1 MFDNNRSQKAVS
13 FIGTIAK
20 MGTAWTGFTG
30 ALVLLGVL
38 ALPGLI
44 DPAQA
49 KMKVW
54 RLTNVERVG
63 ELIVSINKS
72 ETIKFD
78 KEIAEAVVGSSDI
91 VDVIPMTSKVVYVL
105 GKKIGT
111 TNLSLYDANKELVG
125 VVDIVVSHDMKGLQ
139 DKINEV
145 IRGEKITV
153 KNLNGRV
160 MLTGSVADAVTL
172 KKALTVARQ
181 YAPGAVTNSMT
192 VRSPQQVM
200 LEVRFVEATRTAGKE
215 LGINVSR
222 TTKNST
228 LSTGIGLVTGTVPFG
243 TILTRLAGTGINTLD
258 VTIRALERDGVVR
271 ILAEPNL
278 VALSGD
284 TASFLAGGEFPFPVA
299 SQDNTITIEFKKFGV
314 GLLFTPTVL
323 KGGLVNL
330 EIEPEVSQ
338 LDSTRVIRVA
348 NTEIP
353 SLIVRRAKTTIELR
367 DGQSFAMAGLLQTNN
382 TKNLSQMPWIA
393 DVPVLGALFRSSQ
406 YQKNETDLV
415 IIVTPRIVKPVDS
428 PEKLAT
434 PFDDRKSGNDFDLFL
449 NGRFEVPKPV
459 IEYMNQQGYKVDNVG
474 HIIR

>member
-1 MFDNNRSQKAVS
+1 MTKLIPNIVRR
-13 FIGTIAK
+13 
-20 MGTAWTGFTG
+20 MCAWKHFLGAIILLAGLTSTG
-30 ALVLLGVL
+30 LVDL
-38 ALPGLI
+38 AH
-44 DPAQA
+44 A

-63 ELIVSINKS
+63 ELIVSIGKS

-125 VVDIVVSHDMKGLQ
+125 VVDIVVSHNMKGLQ
-139 DKINEV
+139 DKLNEV
-145 IRGEKITV
+145 IPDETIIV

-172 KKALTVARQ
+172 KNALTVARQ
-181 YAPGAVTNSMT
+181 YAPGAVTNSIT
-192 VRSPQQVM
+192 VRSPQQVL
-200 LEVRFVEATRTAGKE
+200 LEVRFVEATRTASKE
-215 LGINVSR
+215 LGLNLSR

-228 LSTGIGLVTGTVPFG
+228 LTTGIGLVTGTVPFG
-243 TILTRLAGTGINTLD
+243 TLLTRLAGAGVNTLD

-323 KGGLVNL
+323 KGGMVNL

-338 LDSTRVIRVA
+338 LDSTRVVRVA

-382 TKNLSQMPWIA
+382 TKNLSQLPWVA
-393 DVPVLGALFRSSQ
+393 DVPVLGALFRSAQ

-415 IIVTPRIVKPVDS
+415 IIVTPRLVKPLDS

-434 PFDDRKSGNDFDLFL
+434 PFDDNKSGNDFDLFL
-449 NGRFEVPKPV
+449 NGQFEVPTTV
-459 IEYMNQQGYKVDNVG
+459 IEYMNQQGYKIDNVG
-474 HIIR
+474 HIVR